1 MSTQDFVVVSV
12 AIVCFAVACVL
23 IASGVGT

>member
-1 MSTQDFVVVSV
+1 VSTQDFVVVAV
-12 AIVCFAVACVL
+12 AIVCFLVACVL